1 MRYYIESV
9 EPRDS
14 HRLSPSGTL
23 SGIIIGIAT
32 PIIQM
37 WKLRLGKVK

>member
-1 MRYYIESV
+1 MRYCIESV